1 MLKNTVLRMFTKG
14 EVKPEGWIKKQLT
27 IQAQGLG
34 GHLDEVW
41 PDVRDSKWIGGN
53 REGWERVPYWL
64 DGFIPLAWLLDDENL
79 KQRSRKYMDA
89 IIARQEEDGW
99 ICPCDYD
106 ERRSY
111 DLWSGILIAK
121 VLAMYADF
129 TGETAAEESLYR
141 LLKNMWIFTRHCT
154 LHNWA
159 AMRWFE
165 ALIPIC
171 WMYERRP
178 EDWMLR
184 LAYRFEQQ
192 GFHYGS
198 LFSPFRD
205 ARPERVWTYSTHV
218 VNLAMAIKQDA
229 LMSRLHGGNP
239 DAFADKMLADLFE
252 HHGMAVHHFTG
263 DECLMGNS
271 PIQGSELCGVVE
283 AMYSYEWLLSV
294 SGNPKWGDFLEKLAF
309 NALPAAFT
317 KDMWAHQYDQM
328 TNQVR
333 CERLPEDHVVF
344 GTNGPESHLY
354 GLEPNYGCCTAN
366 FGQGWPKFAMS
377 IFMKSDNGIACTLPV
392 PGKVN
397 TVIAGAKV
405 SCQIETN
412 YPFDDKVVYTVHSDE
427 PVEFELMIRVPGTAK
442 SARIN
447 GMEVKTG
454 EFYKIQKSWSGHEK
468 IVLEMQQAISI
479 DKRPRNMGA
488 LWRGPLLYSVAI
500 EGQWKK
506 HEYISNNVER
516 KFPYCDYEVT
526 PLSAWNYGFYGSD
539 FIYRQNTIDRYVFD
553 EEAPPCEIEAELVPV
568 KWQEEN
574 KVCTVEPQSREPI
587 GEPCRIKMIPY
598 GCAKLRMTEM
608 PLIDKAHIV

>member
-1 MLKNTVLRMFTKG
+1 MFTKG
-14 EVKPEGWIKKQLT
+14 EVKPEGWLKKQLT

-41 PDVRDSKWIGGN
+41 PDVRDSKWIGGD

-79 KQRSRKYMDA
+79 KQRAKKYMDA

-99 ICPCDYD
+99 ICPCGYD

-121 VLAMYADF
+121 VLSMYADLA
-129 TGETAAEESLYR
+129 GETAAEESLYR

-165 ALIPIC
+165 ALIPIF
-171 WMYERRP
+171 WMYERRQ
-178 EDWMLR
+178 EDWLLR

-205 ARPERVWTYSTHV
+205 AQPERVWTYSTHV

-229 LMSRLHGGNP
+229 LMSRIHGGSP
-239 DAFADKMLADLFE
+239 DAFADKMLSDLFE

-271 PIQGSELCGVVE
+271 PVQGSELCGVVE

-377 IFMKSDNGIACTLPV
+377 LFMKSDNGLACTLPV

-397 TVIAGAKV
+397 TTIAGAKV

-412 YPFDDKVVYTVHSDE
+412 YPFDDKVVYTVHSDV
-427 PVEFELMIRVPGTAK
+427 PVEFELMIRIPGTAK
-442 SARIN
+442 SARVN
-447 GMEVKTG
+447 GAEAKTG
-454 EFYKIQKSWSGHEK
+454 EFYRIRKSWSGHEK
-468 IVLEMQQAISI
+468 IVLELQQEINI
-479 DKRPRNMGA
+479 DPRPRNMGA

-506 HEYISNNVER
+506 HEYTSNNVER
-516 KFPYCDYEVT
+516 KFPYCDYEVS
-526 PLSAWNYGFYGSD
+526 PLSPWNFGFYGSD
-539 FIYRQNTIDRYVFD
+539 FDYRQNSIGRYVFD
-553 EEAPPCEIEAELVPV
+553 EEVPPCEIKAELVPI
-568 KWQEEN
+568 KWQEEH
-574 KVCTVEPQSREPI
+574 KVCTVEPQSREPV
-587 GEPCRIKMIPY
+587 GEPRSVKMIPY

-608 PLIDKAHIV
+608 PLINKTHII